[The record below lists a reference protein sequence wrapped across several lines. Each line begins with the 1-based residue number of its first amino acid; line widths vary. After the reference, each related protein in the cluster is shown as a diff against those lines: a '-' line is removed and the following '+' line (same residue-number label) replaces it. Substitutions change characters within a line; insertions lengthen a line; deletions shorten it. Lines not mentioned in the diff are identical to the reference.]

1 MPVHSIHVYS
11 VAVKKGYVGPLNVH
25 KIHYVLQRLVR
36 DDIFN
41 LLRSPEIDS
50 KESIPPDYVAGRV
63 ATTTLFLLGS

>member
-25 KIHYVLQRLVR
+25 KIHYFLQRLVR

-50 KESIPPDYVAGRV
+50 AS
-63 ATTTLFLLGS
+63 LGSLSGRYDNPIPT